1 MKRTSGFISVALLSL
16 VSIWAITGCGSYL
29 DYAPGN
35 ETSGGMEAPPPWE
48 QDRGIGEE
56 QHYYYYPQVKI
67 YFNLE
72 REVYYYFYEGQWQV
86 ASQLPANVKLRG
98 RRVRLDMFG
107 EEPYNWQPEVE
118 ERYPPEDE

>member
-1 MKRTSGFISVALLSL
+1 MKRTSGFISIVLLSL
-16 VSIWAITGCGSYL
+16 VSISAIAGCSSYL
-29 DYAPGN
+29 DYDPGS
-35 ETSGGMEAPPPWE
+35 ETSEGMATPPPWE
-48 QDRGIGEE
+48 QNRSIGEE

-67 YFNLE
+67 YFSLE

-86 ASQLPANVKLRG
+86 ASQLPANVNLRG

-118 ERYPPEDE
+118 KRYPPEDE